1 MNKSGVDA
9 VLSRLMEL
17 LEVANDS
24 ELARALGVNRQTLAS
39 WRKRD
44 SVPYSICVN
53 FSEEKNISLDWL
65 LTGRGAMHVNTATES
80 LSAPEQAFSQSDL
93 KLLELM
99 NQLDP
104 DVRRDLLRGAEEKQR
119 IIDMEKQLTEL
130 SAELERVKKTG

>member
-1 MNKSGVDA
+1 MNKCGVDA
-9 VLSRLMEL
+9 VLSRLMES
-17 LEVANDS
+17 LEVVSDS

-65 LTGRGAMHVNTATES
+65 LTGRGGMHVNTATES
-80 LSAPEQAFSQSDL
+80 LYAPKQIFSQSDL